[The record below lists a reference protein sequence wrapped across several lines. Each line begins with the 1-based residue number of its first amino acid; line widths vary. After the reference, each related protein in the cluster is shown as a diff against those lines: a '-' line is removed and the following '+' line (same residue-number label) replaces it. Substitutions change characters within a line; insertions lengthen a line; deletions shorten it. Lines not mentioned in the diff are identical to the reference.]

1 MLIDK
6 TQSLDKGVMI
16 RIRMLSEN
24 FNKYFSYV
32 VAIRLNEI
40 MLYQTHHAMNGILTY
55 HVSRVRH

>member
-6 TQSLDKGVMI
+6 TQSLDKGVMF
-16 RIRMLSEN
+16 RIRMRSEN
-24 FNKYFSYV
+24 FNKYSYV
-32 VAIRLNEI
+32 VAIRLNDI